1 MENKKREEVLKRIL
15 KNELIS
21 GTTVILTGI
30 LFIFLCQL
38 IVDFLVKFIT
48 FGG

>member
-21 GTTVILTGI
+21 GTTVILSGI
-30 LFIFLCQL
+30 LFIVLCQL
-38 IVDFLVKFIT
+38 IVGFLVKFIT